1 MKKQTRFGNEYD
13 GNSVPFQVRVFERSV
28 REYHIP
34 IGDVLDSQIDVEQAI
49 AALYEAEEHDS
60 VIMHLNCDGGS
71 HNVGDSLLFAMQNC
85 KADIH
90 VIATGRIA
98 SYATFVLLSA
108 HSFELS
114 PFATILCH
122 SASFGYAGKS
132 QDTKEYVDFTYKQ
145 TEKMLRHYY
154 EGFLTEGEIMRIIKE
169 RYEHLM
175 DADEFVERFN
185 KRNEIIHEKLKEGE
199 EVVE

>member
-1 MKKQTRFGNEYD
+1 M
-13 GNSVPFQVRVFERSV
+13 
-28 REYHIP
+28 
-34 IGDVLDSQIDVEQAI
+34 EQAI

-154 EGFLTEGEIMRIIKE
+154 EGFLTEGEITRIIKE

-185 KRNEIIHEKLKEGE
+185 KLQKQRMRIERAGLEFGVELGAEKEGMNFARQFGDFAE
-199 EVVE
+199 PPVGKSRT